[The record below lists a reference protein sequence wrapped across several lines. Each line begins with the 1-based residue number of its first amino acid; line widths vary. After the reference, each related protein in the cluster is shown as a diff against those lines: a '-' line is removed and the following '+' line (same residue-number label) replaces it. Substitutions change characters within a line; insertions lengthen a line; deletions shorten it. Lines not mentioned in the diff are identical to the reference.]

1 MKSIQDVAIAAG
13 IVVAC
18 VAIRPAAQTV
28 FRTGVQYVRVDVV
41 VTDKDDRPVTDL
53 EKADFE
59 ITENGT
65 PQSVT
70 DFQFVSVPV
79 VDRQLSVSAPREPE
93 PDVSSN
99 TAPTKD
105 SRLFV
110 ILVDDLHLTELDLI
124 RLKRTLTDLVNS
136 FSPNDEVALTFVSH
150 SNLGVN
156 FTRNTSR
163 LMERVDNIK
172 AALGF
177 GLDSLAHVDGP
188 TADGKD
194 PLVSKPARFRGDYA
208 LQSML
213 TLKNVIQAVS
223 GSDHTRRAIFFV
235 TGGTT
240 VQMFASPNA
249 DPAALVLEAPTLTF
263 QSEMLGAFSSA
274 HGGNVPVY
282 VIDPRGNVQ
291 PEDVVRGG
299 MGGAVTTLADP
310 KLRME
315 ALHNIRIQHDNMAAI
330 AVNTGGRAI
339 FNAED
344 MARMVR
350 EVVQENGSYYLLGY
364 YPDPFVADGHFHEIK
379 VHVKR
384 DGLRVRARNGY
395 DAPSA
400 TRSTA
405 TLADTVGSAL
415 AAGVN
420 VSGLPLRAFA
430 EPMATDGKNTTVA
443 VTVEVTYPAPL
454 DGSKRFDDNL
464 ELRLLALDPDA
475 KTKASSARTL
485 HFTGPAPAV
494 GTVSFL
500 VNDVLVVPAQPLT
513 LRVAVGSQALGK
525 AGMIQV
531 PIEMPRESKGLTMGG
546 IAVGFDGPPREAAM
560 APEALAA
567 LIPFQ
572 PTTSRTFAASDVLRV
587 FGHIYWK
594 DKGAQPQVATT
605 LTGPSGT
612 TTSAP
617 VLSAMTPAGDQQDA
631 VIAAVLPMNGLA
643 AGQYHLAISATL
655 AGGKPVSRDVLFE
668 VK

>member
-1 MKSIQDVAIAAG
+1 MRRQLIAFALAG
-13 IVVAC
+13 SCAVLG
-18 VAIRPAAQTV
+18 AQTL
-28 FRTGVQYVRVDVV
+28 FRTSVQYVSVDVI
-41 VTDKDDRPVTDL
+41 VTDRDDKPVTDL
-53 EKADFE
+53 KKEDFE
-59 ITENGT
+59 VTESGK

-70 DFQFVSVPV
+70 DFQFVSIPV
-79 VDRQLSVSAPREPE
+79 ATTQIAANAPRAPE
-93 PDVSSN
+93 PDVATN

-110 ILVDDLHLTELDLI
+110 ILVDDLHLIETDLI

-136 FSPNDEVALTFVSH
+136 FSPDDEVALTFVSH

-163 LMERVDNIK
+163 LMERVDNVK

-177 GLDSLAHVDGP
+177 GLDSLARVDSPDP
-188 TADGKD
+188 TGAI
-194 PLVSKPARFRGDYA
+194 SKPARFKADYA

-213 TLKNVIQAVS
+213 SLKNVIQAMS
-223 GSDHTRRAIFFV
+223 GSDHSRRAIFFV

-240 VQMFASPNA
+240 VNMFA
-249 DPAALVLEAPTLTF
+249 DPQSDSASTLLEAPSLTF
-263 QSEMLGAFSSA
+263 QTELLNGFSSA

-291 PEDVVRGG
+291 PEDAVRGG
-299 MGGAVTTLADP
+299 MGGSITTLANP
-310 KLRME
+310 ALRME
-315 ALHNIRIQHDNMAAI
+315 ALHNIRTQHNNMAAI

-344 MARMVR
+344 MTRMVR

-364 YPDPFVADGHFHEIK
+364 YPEPFVSDGKFHEIK

-384 DGLRVRARNGY
+384 PGMRVRARNGY
-395 DAPSA
+395 DAPST

-405 TLADTVGSAL
+405 SLADTIGSAV

-430 EPMATDGKNTTVA
+430 EPIATDGKTTTVA

-464 ELRLLALDPDA
+464 ELKLLALDPDA
-475 KTKASSARTL
+475 KIKASSARTQ
-485 HFTGPAPAV
+485 HFTGAAPAV

-500 VNDVLVVPAQPLT
+500 INEILVVPQQTLT

-531 PIEMPRESKGLTMGG
+531 PIEMSHESRGLTMGG
-546 IAVGFDGPPREAAM
+546 IAVGFAGAPREAAL
-560 APEALAA
+560 APEAFAN

-572 PTTSRTFAASDVLRV
+572 PTTTRVFAATDVLRL
-587 FGHIYWK
+587 FGHVYWK
-594 DKGAQPQVATT
+594 DKGAKPAVTLV
-605 LTGPSGT
+605 LTGPAGSVN
-612 TTSAP
+612 SAP
-617 VLSAMTPAGDQQDA
+617 ALSEMKSTSDQEDA
-631 VIAAVLPMNGLA
+631 VIAAMLPLNGLA
-643 AGQYHLAISATL
+643 AGKYHLAVSATL
-655 AGGKPVSRDVLFE
+655 AGGKPVTRDVLFE